1 MVKKVFV
8 SGCYDLLHSGHVAF
22 FQEAASYGD
31 LYVAIGSDKTVF
43 GLKGRLPVNNENE
56 RLYMVKSMA
65 CVKEAFISSGS
76 GVLDFKQEIRKMRPN
91 FLIVNE
97 DGDIPEKQALCIEL
111 GIKYVVLNRTPYK
124 SLQARSSTDL
134 RQVARMPYR
143 IDVAGGWLD
152 QPYVSKLYPGS
163 VITISLEPTHPF
175 NERSGMATSTRKK
188 AIELWGNQLPAGDT
202 DKIARILFAYD
213 NPPGTDEVS
222 GSQDTIGIVYPG
234 LNKSYY
240 SGKYWP
246 TRIDSVQD
254 ENTLRFMEESLYLIP
269 LGPRTNEFKVLSGT
283 NITLKGARHLA
294 HAADD
299 CWDAILRHDRVA
311 FGKNF
316 RAGFEAQVEMFPNM
330 RTDAMTELINR
341 YRKTAFGWKVSGAGG
356 GGYLILISET
366 PIEDALRITIRRDD
380 FASQRRT

>member
-1 MVKKVFV
+1 MAKKVFV

-31 LYVAIGSDKTVF
+31 LVVALGSDKTVY

-56 RLYMVKSMA
+56 RLYMVKSLA
-65 CVKEAFISSGS
+65 CVKEAFISAGS
-76 GVLDFKQEIRKMRPN
+76 GVMDFKHEIRKMRPN

-97 DGDIPEKQALCIEL
+97 DGNIPEKRALCAEL
-111 GIKYVVLNRTPYK
+111 GIKYVVLKRTPYRG
-124 SLQARSSTDL
+124 LQARSSTDL
-134 RQVARMPYR
+134 RQVTRMPYR

-152 QPYVSKLYPGS
+152 QPYVSKLCPGP

-202 DKIARILFAYD
+202 EKIARILFAYD

-234 LNKSYY
+234 LNKAYY
-240 SGKYWP
+240 RGRYWP
-246 TRIDSVQD
+246 EQIDSVQD
-254 ENTLRFMEESLYLIP
+254 ENTLRFIEESLYLIP
-269 LGPRTNEFKVLSGT
+269 LGPRMNDFKVLSGT

-294 HAADD
+294 HAADA
-299 CWDAILRHDRVA
+299 CWDAILGHDRVA
-311 FGKNF
+311 FGKSF

-330 RTDAMTELINR
+330 LTEAMIKLIGVYQR
-341 YRKTAFGWKVSGAGG
+341 STLGWKVSGAGG
-356 GGYLILISET
+356 GGYIILVSEE
-366 PIEDALRITIRRDD
+366 PIKDALRITIRRDD
-380 FASQRRT
+380 LASQRKT

>member
-22 FQEAASYGD
+22 FQEAASYGE

-56 RLYMVKSMA
+56 RLYMVKSLA

-76 GVLDFKQEIRKMRPN
+76 GVMDFKPEIRKMRPH

-111 GIKYVVLNRTPYK
+111 GIKYVVMNRTPYK
-124 SLQARSSTDL
+124 GLQARSSTDL

-152 QPYVSKLYPGS
+152 QPYVSKLHPGS
-163 VITISLEPTHPF
+163 VITISLEPTYPF

-188 AIELWGNQLPAGDT
+188 AMELWGNQLPAGDT
-202 DKIARILFAYD
+202 EKIARILFAYD

-234 LNKSYY
+234 LSKSYY
-240 SGKYWP
+240 SGRYWP

-269 LGPRTNEFKVLSGT
+269 LGPRSNEFKVLSGT

-311 FGKNF
+311 FGNNF

-330 RTDAMTELINR
+330 LTDAMTELIKR
-341 YRKTAFGWKVSGAGG
+341 YRKTAYGWKVSGAGG
-356 GGYLILISET
+356 GGYIILVSET

>member
-8 SGCYDLLHSGHVAF
+8 SGCFDLLHSGHVAF

-56 RLYMVKSMA
+56 RLYMVKSLA

-76 GVLDFKQEIRKMRPN
+76 GVMDFKQEIRKMRPH

-111 GIKYVVLNRTPYK
+111 GIKYVVMNRTPYK
-124 SLQARSSTDL
+124 GLQARSSTDL

-152 QPYVSKLYPGS
+152 QPYVSKLHPGS

-188 AIELWGNQLPAGDT
+188 AMELWGNQLPAGDT
-202 DKIARILFAYD
+202 EKIARILFAYD

-254 ENTLRFMEESLYLIP
+254 ENTLRFIEESLYLIP

-299 CWDAILRHDRVA
+299 CWDAILHHDRVA
-311 FGKNF
+311 FGNHF

-330 RTDAMTELINR
+330 LTDAMTELIKR

-356 GGYLILISET
+356 GGYIILVSET